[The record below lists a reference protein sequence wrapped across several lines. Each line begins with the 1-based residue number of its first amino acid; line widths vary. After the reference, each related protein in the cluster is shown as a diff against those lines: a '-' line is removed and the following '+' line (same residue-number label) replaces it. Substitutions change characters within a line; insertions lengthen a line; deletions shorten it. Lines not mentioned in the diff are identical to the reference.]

1 MFRTSGS
8 SRILVMAGVEDI
20 YRDEFLA
27 RVLAGRPR
35 SLLEVGS
42 GSGTFLRSLKGGID
56 RVAGID
62 PNADNVE
69 AVRAEGFE
77 VVLGKAEA
85 LPFQNGEFDVVV
97 FSFTPHHMSDWT
109 LALKEAMRVAR
120 HSIEILDVWYD
131 DGVPDQRVAHDF
143 DRWCKEI
150 DRRSGM
156 VHNDTLPPGAL
167 LQPII
172 EGRGLTYD
180 YVCRRVS
187 AMCNLDEIL
196 STGEAQLAMVGD
208 DAVLK
213 KGFEQIVEDARR
225 YGMSEEGCVQMTIE
239 LGR

>member
-1 MFRTSGS
+1 
-8 SRILVMAGVEDI
+8 MAGVEDI
-20 YRDEFLA
+20 YRDEFRA

-35 SLLEVGS
+35 SLLEVGC

-56 RVAGID
+56 RLAGID
-62 PNADNVE
+62 PNPDDVE
-69 AVRAEGFE
+69 ALRAEGFE

-97 FSFTPHHMSDWT
+97 FSFTPHHMSDWS

-131 DGVPDQRVAHDF
+131 DGVADQRVAHDF

-150 DRRSGM
+150 DRRAEKM

-172 EGRGLTYD
+172 DRRGLTYD

-187 AMCNLDEIL
+187 SMCNVDEIL
-196 STGEAQLAMVGD
+196 STGRARLAEAGD
-208 DAVLK
+208 DATLK
-213 KGFEQIVEDARR
+213 QGFEQIIEDARR
-225 YGMSEEGCVQMTIE
+225 HGMSEAGCVQMTIE